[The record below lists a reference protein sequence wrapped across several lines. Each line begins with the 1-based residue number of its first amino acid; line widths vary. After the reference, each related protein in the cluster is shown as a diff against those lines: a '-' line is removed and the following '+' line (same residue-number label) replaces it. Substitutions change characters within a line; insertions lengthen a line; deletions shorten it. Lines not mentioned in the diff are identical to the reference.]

1 MALGIFHANVLSPCQ
16 ACPLSLL
23 IWLPSGD
30 ARMCGDVEL
39 CVTETGTRI
48 HIEVHTDMGGHEL

>member
-1 MALGIFHANVLSPCQ
+1 MLMFSVHAKPVL
-16 ACPLSLL
+16 CPLL